1 VNAWKSIFMQSPV
14 NNGFYEEDEL
24 QQQNWSW
31 PKGTW
36 FQTRLDFVREQM
48 PLQLKSSRRIR
59 NIDELRTM

>member
-1 VNAWKSIFMQSPV
+1 MNAWKCIFMQSPV

-36 FQTRLDFVREQM
+36 VQTRLDFVRE
-48 PLQLKSSRRIR
+48 
-59 NIDELRTM
+59 

>member
-1 VNAWKSIFMQSPV
+1 MQSPV

>member
-1 VNAWKSIFMQSPV
+1 MNAWKSIFMQSPV

-36 FQTRLDFVREQM
+36 VQTRLDFVREQM
-48 PLQLKSSRRIR
+48 PLHHKSSRRIW

>member
-1 VNAWKSIFMQSPV
+1 MNAWESIFMQSPV

-48 PLQLKSSRRIR
+48 PLHLKSSRRIR